1 MAVKILVVDD
11 EPDLQV
17 LIERRYRRE
26 IRHGEFEFEFADDGA
41 AALAKIQEDPSI
53 DLIISD
59 INMPRM
65 DGLTLLQHLGEFDDR
80 LKTIIISAYGD
91 MENIRMAMNR
101 GAFDFVTKPIDF
113 QDLTITIKKS
123 LDQLDVLKEALQS
136 KIAAQRARA
145 NLARYVPPH
154 LVEILSERDEP
165 FGPPRLLDV
174 AVLFADMRGFTAL
187 SETMKPFEVME
198 LLREFHR
205 RMAAATFRFGGTIDD
220 YIGDAILATF
230 GVSEDGGPHA
240 ANALTCA
247 REMLSIMSKWNAE
260 RVAGGKDPLGVGIG
274 VNYGPAVVGDI
285 GSERYMDFTVI
296 GDTVNV
302 ASRLERLTRSIDTD
316 LVVSQALADKVSD
329 EGAEAKSGLT
339 DLLQYGAHD
348 IAGRLDAVPIYIL
361 PRDADEFRSCQ

>member
-1 MAVKILVVDD
+1 MTVKILVVDD
-11 EPDLQV
+11 EPDLQA
-17 LIERRYRRE
+17 LIQRRYRRE
-26 IRHGEFEFEFADDGA
+26 IRHGEFEFDFADDGA
-41 AALAKIQEDPSI
+41 AALEKIKEDDSI

-65 DGLTLLQHLGEFDDR
+65 DGLALLEHLGEFDDR

-91 MENIRMAMNR
+91 MENIRTAINR

-123 LDQLDVLKEALQS
+123 LDQLDILKEALQS
-136 KIAAQRARA
+136 KIAAQRAKA

-154 LVEILSERDEP
+154 LVEALSERDEP

-174 AVLFADMRGFTAL
+174 AVLFADMRGFTTI
-187 SETMKPFEVME
+187 SEAMTPSDVME
-198 LLREFHR
+198 LLRDFHR
-205 RMAAATFRFGGTIDD
+205 RMAAATFRFGGTLDD

-230 GVSEDGGPHA
+230 GISENGGSHA
-240 ANALTCA
+240 TNALTCA
-247 REMLSIMSKWNAE
+247 REMLAIMKSWNEE
-260 RVAGGKDPLGVGIG
+260 RAGDGKAPLGVGIG

-285 GSERYMDFTVI
+285 GSDRYMDFTVI

-316 LVVSQALADKVSD
+316 LIISQTLADRVRD
-329 EGAEAKSGLT
+329 EGDDPNSGLP
-339 DLLQYGAHD
+339 DLMPYGEHPID
-348 IAGRLDAVPIYIL
+348 GRLGGVPILVL
-361 PRDADEFRSCQ
+361 PRTAEPRH

>member
-26 IRHGEFEFEFADDGA
+26 IRDGEFEFAFADDGA
-41 AALAKIQEDPSI
+41 AALEKIQSDPSI

-65 DGLTLLQHLGEFDDR
+65 DGLTLLEHLGEFDER

-91 MENIRMAMNR
+91 MQNIRTAMNR

-123 LDQLDVLKEALQS
+123 LDQLNLLKEALQS
-136 KIAAQRARA
+136 KIAAQRAKA

-174 AVLFADMRGFTAL
+174 AVLFADMRGFTSL
-187 SETMKPFEVME
+187 SETMKPLQVME

-205 RMAAATFRFGGTIDD
+205 RMAMATFRFGGTLDD

-230 GVSEDGGPHA
+230 GVSEDGGTHA
-240 ANALTCA
+240 SNALSCA
-247 REMLSIMSKWNAE
+247 REMLSIMKDWNDE
-260 RVAGGKDPLGVGIG
+260 RLAAGMEPLSVGIG

-316 LVVSQALADKVSD
+316 LVVSQALADKVVD
-329 EGAEAKSGLT
+329 EGAEGQGGLVG
-339 DLLQYGAHD
+339 LLQYGAHNV
-348 IAGRLDAVPIYIL
+348 AGRLDAVPIYIL
-361 PRDADEFRSCQ
+361 PRDASDLRPSR